1 MLRTLGFLT
10 GVGIA
15 IAGLMVVLEPAELQ
29 RLQAETTSRL
39 AKVLPQKTDSSKWWE
54 QWRAEAPAVR
64 GNAQPQTRPPAPT
77 RIQSTASDSANR
89 PLEPSRPDDAAESPQ
104 SPDGQPPAVT
114 ALETSEDRRRT
125 TASLQPRSHLFW
137 NPFRSEPAARGF
149 ADRLST
155 ATDVPVLVTAEGPA
169 SYRVGFN
176 YRSEAERRALIER
189 IETVTGL
196 ELE

>member
-15 IAGLMVVLEPAELQ
+15 IAGLMVALEPAELQ

-39 AKVLPQKTDSSKWWE
+39 AQILPQQTDSSRWWE
-54 QWRAEAPAVR
+54 EWRPDAPTVR
-64 GNAQPQTRPPAPT
+64 GGPPPQTRSPAPT
-77 RIQSTASDSANR
+77 RVKGTAPDSAQR
-89 PLEPSRPDDAAESPQ
+89 PVQAPGPDDAADSPK
-104 SPDGQPPAVT
+104 SPDGPPPTVT
-114 ALETSEDRRRT
+114 ALETSEERRGT
-125 TASLQPRSHLFW
+125 TAPLQPRSHLFW

-155 ATDVPVLVTAEGPA
+155 ATDVAVVVTEEGPA
-169 SYRVGFN
+169 SYRVGFD

-189 IETVTGL
+189 IETITGL

>member
-39 AKVLPQKTDSSKWWE
+39 ARVLPQPPDSSRWWE
-54 QWRAEAPAVR
+54 KWRPHASTVS
-64 GNAQPQTRPPAPT
+64 GNPPPQAHSPAPT
-77 RIQSTASDSANR
+77 RVQGAASDPAQR
-89 PLEPSRPDDAAESPQ
+89 PVEPPGPDDAAESSI
-104 SPDGQPPAVT
+104 SPGGSPPAVT
-114 ALETSEDRRRT
+114 ALETSEERRGT
-125 TASLQPRSHLFW
+125 TPPLQPRSHLFW
-137 NPFRSEPAARGF
+137 TPFRSQLAARGF

-155 ATDVPVLVTAEGPA
+155 ATDVMVMVTEEGPA

-176 YRSEAERRALIER
+176 YRSDAERRALIER